1 MYFDVSGSDKQRLEW
16 QTTTLLATLDGV
28 VKAWTCAKQ
37 GMLVLFV
44 FVDLTTPCCFCVVD
58 DRSYCRKILGEWL
71 CCLEGVLVKW
81 LHENSNRFGYGVGL
95 FLWICQR

>member
-1 MYFDVSGSDKQRLEW
+1 MFRALINRGSNGKQRLFW
-16 QTTTLLATLDGV
+16 QRLMGSLKLG
-28 VKAWTCAKQ
+28 
-37 GMLVLFV
+37 FV
-44 FVDLTTPCCFCVVD
+44 QSRECLCYLCVVDLTTPCCFCVVD